1 MSRCLVLFR
10 YHGVNNVYYK
20 HNDQSLNALIEG
32 HELTVI
38 ADFVASAVASLA
50 HGFAVNSEQS

>member
-1 MSRCLVLFR
+1 MLFR